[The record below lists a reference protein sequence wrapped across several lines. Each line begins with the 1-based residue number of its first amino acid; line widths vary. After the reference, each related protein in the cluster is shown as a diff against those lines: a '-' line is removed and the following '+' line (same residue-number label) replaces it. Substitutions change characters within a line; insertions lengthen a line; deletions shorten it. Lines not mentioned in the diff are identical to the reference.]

1 MPTLYFTVTNDLR
14 YDQRM
19 IRICSSLA
27 EAGYDVWLIGRRK
40 RQSPS
45 LTVMP
50 YKQKRLFCFFERGF
64 AFYAEYNIRLFCFL
78 LFRRMDLLCA
88 IDLDTILPVYV
99 ASKLKRVK
107 RVYDAHELFCEM
119 KEIAT
124 RPRLHRFW
132 KWIERCTVP
141 HFKWGYTVNQP
152 IADEFNQ
159 LYGVNYGVIRSIA
172 RFQPVNEQV
181 ETGQYILY
189 QGAVNEGRSFETLIP
204 AMQYIDIPLWICGD
218 GNFMQQA
225 KALVAQYGVQQKVI
239 FKGMVAPE
247 SLPHITAKA
256 RIGLTLFEGNARSN
270 YFSLANRFFDYM
282 QAGVPQLCMDY
293 PVYRELNNRH
303 HIAVLVSDLSPES
316 LAREIN
322 SLLQDTT
329 RWQQIREHCKKAST
343 ELNWENE
350 SKKLIA
356 FYKTL
361 VG

>member
-40 RQSPS
+40 RKSPP

-64 AFYAEYNIRLFCFL
+64 AFYAEYNIRLFCWL
-78 LFRRMDLLCA
+78 LFRRMNLLCA
-88 IDLDTILPVYV
+88 IDLDTILPVYI
-99 ASKLKRVK
+99 ASKLKSVK

-119 KEIAT
+119 KEIVT
-124 RPRLHRFW
+124 RPALYRFW
-132 KWIERCTVP
+132 KWVERHTVP
-141 HFKWGYTVNQP
+141 HFTRGYTVNQP
-152 IADEFNQ
+152 IADEFKQ
-159 LYGVNYGVIRSIA
+159 LYGVDYAVIRSIA
-172 RFQPVNEQV
+172 RYQPVNDSV
-181 ETGQYILY
+181 ETGAYILY

-204 AMQYIDIPLWICGD
+204 AMQFVEHPLWICGD
-218 GNFMQQA
+218 GNFMAQA
-225 KALVAQYGVQQKVI
+225 RALVEQYGLQNKVI

-247 SLPHITAKA
+247 SLRHITVKA
-256 RIGLTLFEGNARSN
+256 RIGLTLFEGDARSN

-282 QAGVPQLCMDY
+282 QAGVPQICMDY

-303 HIAVLVSDLSPES
+303 QIAVLINDLSPEN
-316 LAREIN
+316 LARQIN
-322 SLLQDTT
+322 GLLQDET
-329 RWQQIREHCKKAST
+329 RWKQMRENCQQASAV
-343 ELNWENE
+343 LNWENE

-356 FYKTL
+356 FYQSI